1 MYKAAIQNISS
12 ILDKDSQDK
21 KLVIVS
27 YYGSFKTN
35 EEANLF
41 AKHSRI
47 GIRKKKEL
55 IELCWSDTDN
65 VLTVIDT
72 QDIHYY
78 EDTNQTT
85 PTTKKSKQISMKNYT
100 LTECLEAIWSYDG
113 FCGDEGF
120 MWLPL
125 EAYGS
130 KKAE

>member
-1 MYKAAIQNISS
+1 VYKAAIQNIAS
-12 ILDKDSQDK
+12 IFDKESQDK
-21 KLVIVS
+21 KLVIIS

-35 EEANLF
+35 DEANLF

-55 IELCWSDTDN
+55 IELCWSDTEN
-65 VLTVIDT
+65 VLTVIDPK
-72 QDIHYY
+72 DIHYY
-78 EDTNQTT
+78 ENDN
-85 PTTKKSKQISMKNYT
+85 PTSKKSNPISKENCT
-100 LTECLEAIWSYDG
+100 LNECLEAIWSYDG

-130 KKAE
+130 KKAQ

>member
-1 MYKAAIQNISS
+1 VYKAAIQNIAS
-12 ILDKDSQDK
+12 IFDKDSQDK
-21 KLVIVS
+21 KLVIIS

-35 EEANLF
+35 DEANLF

-55 IELCWSDTDN
+55 IELCWSDTEN
-65 VLTVIDT
+65 VLTVIDPK
-72 QDIHYY
+72 DIHYY
-78 EDTNQTT
+78 ENDKKKK
-85 PTTKKSKQISMKNYT
+85 KKSNPISKENYT
-100 LTECLEAIWSYDG
+100 LNECLEAIWSYDG